1 MQELKPIKEGKVRE
15 IYDNGDSLIMVAT
28 DRISCF
34 DVILNNQV
42 TKKGTVLTQMSKFWF
57 DMTEDILPN
66 HMISVD
72 VKDMPEFFQQE
83 KFDGNSM
90 MCRKLEMLPIECIV
104 RGYIT
109 GSGWESYKK
118 TGKVCGIELPEGLK
132 ESDKLP
138 EPIYT
143 PSTKAEIGDHD
154 ENISYEQSIAH
165 LEKYFPGRGEEL
177 AAKLRDN
184 TIALYKKCAEYALSK
199 GIIIADTKFE
209 FGLDKDGNMVIG
221 DEMLTPDSSRF
232 WPAEGYEPGHG
243 QPSFDKQFAL
253 TLTPMYLIFSKL
265 GFLGNHLTAP
275 VAIAASSIPF
285 VIVTLRP
292 YFRSIPVSLDE
303 AARLDGCGSVKAFL
317 MVMLPAVKTG
327 IITIMVISFLNGWND
342 LVYSM
347 TFNVAEIMRPLT
359 ANIYKFQSAY
369 GTRWNCIMAY
379 GAILVLPVILMFIFL
394 QKYIVGGLVAGAV
407 KD

>member
-1 MQELKPIKEGKVRE
+1 MKKITSLIDILSAQTEKSPERVIYRFLEYKNGDWESQDITLRSLYHKSLEIAYALRKKGLRPGDRAVIFSMQDYGTTYAILGCMMAGVTFTVIPPPLDEGKIARFISVLKSCQPKALISNYALEQESGVSLTGRLIRE
-15 IYDNGDSLIMVAT
+15 AFTSVIRLKRIYT
-28 DRISCF
+28 DRLTPYKRK
-34 DVILNNQV
+34 DVIV
-42 TKKGTVLTQMSKFWF
+42 
-57 DMTEDILPN
+57 
-66 HMISVD
+66 
-72 VKDMPEFFQQE
+72 
-83 KFDGNSM
+83 
-90 MCRKLEMLPIECIV
+90 
-104 RGYIT
+104 
-109 GSGWESYKK
+109 
-118 TGKVCGIELPEGLK
+118 
-132 ESDKLP
+132 
-138 EPIYT
+138 
-143 PSTKAEIGDHD
+143 
-154 ENISYEQSIAH
+154 
-165 LEKYFPGRGEEL
+165 
-177 AAKLRDN
+177 
-184 TIALYKKCAEYALSK
+184 
-199 GIIIADTKFE
+199 
-209 FGLDKDGNMVIG
+209 
-221 DEMLTPDSSRF
+221 
-232 WPAEGYEPGHG
+232 
-243 QPSFDKQFAL
+243 
-253 TLTPMYLIFSKL
+253 
-265 GFLGNHLTAP
+265 TAP

-347 TFNVAEIMRPLT
+347 TFNVAETMRPLT